1 MILRR
6 LSKHVREQNWV
17 AVALDFLIVVL
28 GVFIGVQIGNWNDTR
43 QQRTIYE
50 QSLDRALAEVQV
62 NLSNIERS
70 RVVID
75 ERLPTI
81 QAAIEVLR
89 SCQTSPE
96 ARASLEAAFSRVRVM
111 SSIRIDTK
119 ALDQLINNDSFLPFQ
134 PPETRQTLLSLST
147 TLNDLRAQSN
157 DLVDLARQADWGLH
171 DVIRMSDLTHGS
183 PADVIEAVRGGAIAS
198 PERVR
203 QWQLVVPLDVACK
216 NEKFLNVFLIW
227 EDTAYFNA
235 VMGEVSSLEVRSALE
250 TLGVSA
256 PAEDAAP

>member
-6 LSKHVREQNWV
+6 L
-17 AVALDFLIVVL
+17 AVALRKQDWVTVVIETLIVVL
-28 GVFIGVQIGNWNDTR
+28 GVFLGLQLGNWDDTR

-96 ARASLEAAFSRVRVM
+96 ARASH
-111 SSIRIDTK
+111 
-119 ALDQLINNDSFLPFQ
+119 N
-134 PPETRQTLLSLST
+134 
-147 TLNDLRAQSN
+147 
-157 DLVDLARQADWGLH
+157 
-171 DVIRMSDLTHGS
+171 
-183 PADVIEAVRGGAIAS
+183 
-198 PERVR
+198 
-203 QWQLVVPLDVACK
+203 VA
-216 NEKFLNVFLIW
+216 FLNTSIFNCLIQC
-227 EDTAYFNA
+227 ERNRTC
-235 VMGEVSSLEVRSALE
+235 RSI
-250 TLGVSA
+250 
-256 PAEDAAP
+256 PII